1 MMWPANFT
9 PWRRKKSSGGLN
21 RLMFKCVVQMF
32 GLPPELTSLRQ
43 VELELKH
50 GATLEDVI
58 TGLRQEIPSLE
69 GPVIRKGENQL
80 VEFYKFNVN
89 GRFYFDDTGLK
100 LHPGDR
106 IALLTPATG
115 G

>member
-1 MMWPANFT
+1 
-9 PWRRKKSSGGLN
+9 
-21 RLMFKCVVQMF
+21 MFKCVVQMF
-32 GLPPELTSLRQ
+32 GLPREITSLRE
-43 VELELKH
+43 VELELKD
-50 GATLEDVI
+50 GATLGDVI
-58 TGLRQEIPSLE
+58 AALRHEIPSLE
-69 GPVIRKGENQL
+69 GPVIRHGENQL

-100 LHPGDR
+100 LHRGDR